1 MASCKGDA
9 TAGCVALV
17 RLAAERWRE
26 HEKHYRD
33 DITAIVAHLP
43 FLEEDTEEMM
53 PDGEA
58 VGGVGSACA
67 DLITAPYPVNA
78 TATTTPGAATAGEV
92 ASRAS
97 RPSLSRRNSNTPD
110 SVRTINSGERG
121 IARMPS
127 FEPSPAAQA
136 ADAAPT
142 DKEEEEDEEED
153 DADGDAGFM
162 LRRLSVASVDDY
174 GGESSPLGPGSA
186 AL

>member
-1 MASCKGDA
+1 
-9 TAGCVALV
+9 
-17 RLAAERWRE
+17 
-26 HEKHYRD
+26 
-33 DITAIVAHLP
+33 
-43 FLEEDTEEMM
+43 M

-67 DLITAPYPVNA
+67 DLIAAPYPVNA
-78 TATTTPGAATAGEV
+78 TATTTPGAATAGEI

-136 ADAAPT
+136 ADAAPK
-142 DKEEEEDEEED
+142 DKEEVKL
-153 DADGDAGFM
+153 GVCGFFS
-162 LRRLSVASVDDY
+162 RNGRCNRGKRCRLSHTAIQTSCDD
-174 GGESSPLGPGSA
+174 PLPKVEV
-186 AL
+186 